1 MGNFRIVSARW
12 RSASTQHRNKANSY
26 EREFNVES
34 RPWTRHY
41 DYNVPATLRYPT
53 TPVQTALAI
62 PANTYPNKVALDFF
76 GTTTTFYELRQ
87 QVLRFS
93 NALAGLGVTQG
104 DRVGIQLGNC
114 PQYVIAYYAT
124 LHLGA
129 IVVNLNPM
137 YTPTELAPLVEDTG
151 ISTLITLD
159 LILPVIRA
167 VLKTVQIKRVIVTS
181 TTDFVKSAPK
191 STAESLKLDPG
202 WFHFSA
208 VLDGCT
214 DTKLPKFKF
223 SAEDP
228 AMIQFT
234 GGTTGIPKGA
244 VLTHRNVVASIIQ
257 VVHWGS
263 VVREYVPPADRVVMG
278 VIPFFHVFG
287 NVVAMNYAMWSCAT
301 LICVPRFELEEFM
314 GTLARFEQI
323 SYMPATPT
331 HITAI
336 LSHPKAATLNLDK
349 RLTQITT
356 GGAPMPVEL
365 IERVQNMNIAYQE
378 GFGMSETGAMGI
390 SSPVIGMK
398 KSGSIG
404 VPLPD
409 VDVRV
414 VDLEEGKTDVKKGEP
429 GELLLRGPTV
439 MKGYWNRP
447 KETAEELVNGWLHTG
462 DIVVQDQDDYIFI
475 VDRKKDM
482 VIAGGYNIYPREVDE
497 VLFQHPKV
505 AEAVAVGIS
514 DEYRGETIKAYVV
527 LKPGETATEKEI
539 IDFCRSKLAAYKIPK
554 LLEFRQSLPKSA
566 VGKILRKTLRAEEEA
581 KLKQK

>member
-1 MGNFRIVSARW
+1 
-12 RSASTQHRNKANSY
+12 
-26 EREFNVES
+26 
-34 RPWTRHY
+34 
-41 DYNVPATLRYPT
+41 
-53 TPVQTALAI
+53 VQTALAI

-137 YTPTELAPLVEDTG
+137 YTPVELGPLIQETG

-159 LILPVIRA
+159 LVLPNIRA
-167 VLKTVQIKRVIVTS
+167 VCKTVQIKRVIVTS
-181 TTDFVKSAPK
+181 TADFVKNAPK

-214 DTKLPKFKF
+214 DTKLPKAKI
-223 SAEDP
+223 APEDP

-244 VLTHRNVVASIIQ
+244 VLTHGNVIASVLQ
-257 VVHWGS
+257 AVHWGGE
-263 VVREYVPPADRVVMG
+263 VHEYVPPADRLFIG

-301 LICVPRFELEEFM
+301 LVCVPRFDLEEFM
-314 GTLARFEQI
+314 GTLARFEHI
-323 SYMPATPT
+323 TYMPATPT

-336 LSHPKAATLNLDK
+336 LSHPKAAALHLDK
-349 RLTQITT
+349 RLVQITT

-365 IERVQNMNIAYQE
+365 IERVQDMNIAYQE
-378 GFGMSETGAMGI
+378 GFGMSETASMGI
-390 SSPVIGMK
+390 SSPIIGMK

-404 VPLPD
+404 IPVPD
-409 VDVRV
+409 VDIRV
-414 VDLEEGKTDVKKGEP
+414 VDLEEGIKEVKKGDP
-429 GELLLRGPTV
+429 GELLIRSPTV

-447 KETAEELVNGWLHTG
+447 KETAEELVDGWLHTG
-462 DIVVQDQDDYIFI
+462 DIVIQDEDDYIFI

-497 VLFQHPKV
+497 VLYQHPKV
-505 AEAVAVGIS
+505 AEAVAVGIP

-527 LKPGETATEKEI
+527 LKAGQTATEKEI
-539 IDFCRSKLAAYKIPK
+539 IDFCRGKLAAYKAPK
-554 LLEFRQSLPKSA
+554 LIEFREALPKSA
-566 VGKILRKTLRAEEEA
+566 VGKILRKVLRAEEES
-581 KLKQK
+581 KLKKK